1 MSGEKAR
8 GETPRS
14 ATAEVPAIIPA
25 RDLDQSQRRT
35 APTRRPATRFA
46 DKAGDELSEE
56 QIETLRRRIADG
68 AYNSREVAEEVARRL
83 LESGDL

>member
-25 RDLDQSQRRT
+25 RDLNDSRRRT
-35 APTRRPATRFA
+35 APARRPSTRFA

-56 QIETLRRRIADG
+56 QIDTLRRRIADG
-68 AYNSREVAEEVARRL
+68 VYDSREVAEEVARRM